1 MGSKISQSFGFGDH
15 QPAAVV
21 RTRDALHG
29 QAYRPEQL
37 KLNTGGPR
45 DPSLLMT
52 LDELKNELAPLTVE
66 VERQIHEGSFHS
78 GASATVQVVAVR
90 VAR

>member
-1 MGSKISQSFGFGDH
+1 MT
-15 QPAAVV
+15 PAN
-21 RTRDALHG
+21 ALLPG
-29 QAYRPEQL
+29 GVFVLEAYSPEQL

-66 VERQIHEGSFHS
+66 VGREVERQIHDGSFHA
-78 GASATVQVVAVR
+78 GASATVQVVAAR

>member
-1 MGSKISQSFGFGDH
+1 
-15 QPAAVV
+15 
-21 RTRDALHG
+21 
-29 QAYRPEQL
+29 
-37 KLNTGGPR
+37 
-45 DPSLLMT
+45 MT
-52 LDELKNELAPLTVE
+52 LDELKNELAPLTVEVGRE

>member
-1 MGSKISQSFGFGDH
+1 
-15 QPAAVV
+15 V
-21 RTRDALHG
+21 RTRWT
-29 QAYRPEQL
+29 PEQL
-37 KLNTGGPR
+37 KLNTGVPR
-45 DPSLLMT
+45 DPSLRMT
-52 LDELKNELAPLTVE
+52 LDELKNELAPLTVEVGRE